1 MRKKGFPFRLTFA
14 DFLRNYCFLAF
25 NFDERV
31 VATREN
37 AQLLMLRLAMDGFEC
52 GKRKIFLK
60 VGYFRCFAYYQYRA
74 REDGW
79 EVPTIKTC

>member
-60 VGYFRCFAYYQYRA
+60 VGYFRCFAYYQYITW
-74 REDGW
+74 EGDGG
-79 EVPTIKTC
+79 PYNLN